1 MKKHLSIAV
10 ILTFVLAV
18 VSVIASANH
27 NNNIKRG
34 VAAEIKPVISLSAT
48 EDEAELKGMWVSYI
62 SLDMNG
68 TDYSEKSFRE
78 KFYKIASTAEDYKCN
93 ALFVHVRPFCD
104 ALYNSSIFPSS
115 HVLWGKQGEQA
126 SFDAIQIMCEI
137 CKEKDIKIHAWI
149 NPYRVMAATSEFELS
164 EDNPYK
170 KDKTIGIE
178 YEDGIY
184 LNPAKKDAR
193 KLITD
198 GVKEIIE
205 NYPVDGI
212 HFDDYFYPTTDESFD
227 KAEYNQYLKSFASER
242 DAMPLSEW
250 RKSNVN
256 MLVAEVYKTIKEH
269 DENIVFGI
277 SPQGNINNDL
287 NMGADVISWC
297 KCIGYVDYICPQL
310 YYSLENPA
318 LKFEAGLDNWLKLE
332 RHEKLKLYAGL
343 AVYKAGSDAD
353 EGTWKLSD
361 DILSQELRLIRE
373 NDLDGYILYDY
384 EAVTSENSKRE
395 MNVFRESLE

>member
-1 MKKHLSIAV
+1 
-10 ILTFVLAV
+10 
-18 VSVIASANH
+18 
-27 NNNIKRG
+27 
-34 VAAEIKPVISLSAT
+34 
-48 EDEAELKGMWVSYI
+48 
-62 SLDMNG
+62 
-68 TDYSEKSFRE
+68 
-78 KFYKIASTAEDYKCN
+78 
-93 ALFVHVRPFCD
+93 
-104 ALYNSSIFPSS
+104 
-115 HVLWGKQGEQA
+115 
-126 SFDAIQIMCEI
+126 
-137 CKEKDIKIHAWI
+137 
-149 NPYRVMAATSEFELS
+149 MAATSEFELS

-170 KDKTIGIE
+170 KDKTIGIK

-297 KCIGYVDYICPQL
+297 KCIGYVDYVCPQL

-332 RHEKLKLYAGL
+332 RHQKLKLYAGL

-384 EAVTSENSKRE
+384 EAVTSENSQRE